1 MIQAA
6 DVIWNNPAKTFPS
19 SFNTW
24 PCRTFQRPAGKKG
37 KTSATRLEA
46 KKCTVSLHA
55 ADASKKVGRLLMH
68 EFFIWLLHTR
78 GSWICSD
85 CIHQTIASLMYSA
98 LHVIHINVHFLLVTS
113 HDSHVIISTVTFPL
127 APTENNVQTADLVRL
142 LLLPG
147 TNVEMAK
154 FPSTFTLHPVLKKII
169 PSQIAKIQIL
179 SEASAK

>member
-1 MIQAA
+1 M
-6 DVIWNNPAKTFPS
+6 
-19 SFNTW
+19 SFETTL
-24 PCRTFQRPAGKKG
+24 PRLSQVHLTPGLVVHFKDLLKKRGRLQRLGW
-37 KTSATRLEA
+37 S

-113 HDSHVIISTVTFPL
+113 HISHVIISTVTLPL
-127 APTENNVQTADLVRL
+127 APTKKNTFKQRIRWGSSFFLAQ
-142 LLLPG
+142 
-147 TNVEMAK
+147 NVEMAK
-154 FPSTFTLHPVLKKII
+154 FPSTFTLH
-169 PSQIAKIQIL
+169 S
-179 SEASAK
+179 SSF